1 MSGKTSNFRYEIHPA
16 IGIARVGNDPTPGKD
31 WRTPSFPNIFY
42 LDPTTIGGLP
52 SECDVYGN
60 PVHDSARSGQAPRE
74 VQEFKSKDGLVRR
87 QAACFK
93 IYKYNPANPDDPGVE
108 VNLATDVKSFKWTVH
123 IANKKAAWYEF
134 TLLKGNLLLGED
146 NSYIGQKVDLRNKWQ
161 EGKERQALIID
172 PGPRSLTQ
180 TETRETFFREDEERI
195 KKTYPHFSFPH
206 YANEVPAQGYRID
219 VLGEMR
225 TNSQGDL
232 LVLGGYGRAGGD
244 QPIGGFGGA
253 DSWYDDIADGPVT
266 CELMLEGQSEPLV
279 LHAWVIVGSPKIA
292 PELVNIVTLDDVLY
306 DVGVRFG
313 GLDPDLYN
321 EAKYVATGGW
331 NPGYCA
337 DFARDIEPIIKRP
350 ADYQWVAN
358 IQGMMP
364 LTSPPF
370 DPRAK
375 DRPGS
380 TELYQKRQTY
390 LSYFRPS
397 DLRAA
402 FPHGATQLFKS
413 QVTQAQVMLEEVL
426 PLLEAQSAE
435 HIPQALVKLRLAQRL
450 ESVQSQLDTASPQL
464 KAIKK
469 NLEALPEEQRPVE
482 AVQKI
487 DAALA
492 ALGTDNP
499 ETASKQS
506 SLARKGGTAVGQRVQ
521 VQGAQTQV
529 QLARECMTQ
538 AVAALEQVPPNTRQ
552 ARARVEQG
560 QQALSDV
567 QKYMARACTDIQDAQ
582 HVLAQGVRQAA
593 IPGLREVLT
602 RAQTALGQVFSLLVL
617 EQGVP
622 LVPLQAGTNPVRN
635 HDGPIDKFFTLT
647 PTRYFLL
654 KQWAEGNFT
663 VESKQVTRKIHPQDQ
678 ASTGNCVGWPM
689 SPGIEVTWNMFH
701 PHLYQQPYHLH
712 YRTVEARERGQRM
725 EVPATYKVCGLDPGR
740 DETAL
745 TWWFLAAVRS
755 AYVVAMDRQ
764 EQVVAELL
772 LQAINAQTL
781 QEVTEALRMAGKASQ
796 QAEVRAAVEAAVNLC
811 GKTDISRLLGYA
823 YELAVVTESE
833 AVALR
838 LLEASQGAQLQFLAT
853 ELKEIEQEAQ
863 HKEVQD
869 RLAALLR
876 LIEGAAVKE
885 ALGQALFEA
894 VRQGE
899 SEQVR
904 EALAQVYQ
912 CTVLSRIMSELASIK
927 AQSEEVK
934 QAIQR
939 AIGARDAA
947 ARNLGCEPG
956 DLTKRMAMPW
966 QADFF
971 QCTVQFINFT
981 DPTMNK
987 DAAGIPLPPTYY
999 THWWPPQRPL
1009 QVLSGDVQKEVQQK
1023 VGTPAGFQVSYDRG
1037 IASYQQAIMAWPY
1050 LGFVVNQNRSLDERR
1065 DYPYFVET
1073 ERDHG
1078 RFMVASIAV
1087 RNAQG
1092 FVTGGE
1098 DGENFLPVY
1107 YLNTDAETL
1116 LDHQLTMRRVPTRR
1130 PGEGEQFLRE
1140 VAEKEAVD
1148 IPYGTGPAAAP
1159 VTRQRQ
1165 GSGLHEYRS

>member
-1 MSGKTSNFRYEIHPA
+1 MSGKTSNVRYEIHPA
-16 IGIARVGNDPTPGKD
+16 IGIARVGNDPTPRKD
-31 WRTPSFPNIFY
+31 WRTPSEPNIFY
-42 LDPTTIGGLP
+42 LDPPTIGGLP
-52 SECDVYGN
+52 LECDVYGN
-60 PVHDSARSGQAPRE
+60 PVDDGARAGSLPRE

-93 IYKYNPANPDDPGVE
+93 VYKYNPANPDDPGVE

-134 TLLKGNLLLGED
+134 TLLKGNLLLGEG
-146 NSYIGQKVDLRNKWQ
+146 NSYLGQRVDLRNKER
-161 EGKERQALIID
+161 EGRERQALIID

-180 TETRETFFREDEERI
+180 VETRETFFREDEERI
-195 KKTYPHFSFPH
+195 KETYPHFSFPH
-206 YANEVPAQGYRID
+206 YASEVPAQGYRID

-225 TNSQGDL
+225 TNAQGGL

-266 CELMLEGQSEPLV
+266 CELTLEGESEPLV

-306 DVGVRFG
+306 DVGIRFG
-313 GLDPDLYN
+313 GLDPDLYD
-321 EAKYVATGGW
+321 EARYAATGGW
-331 NPGYCA
+331 NPEYCA
-337 DFARDIEPIIKRP
+337 DFSRDIEPIIKRP

-358 IQGMMP
+358 VQGMMP
-364 LTSPPF
+364 LTSPSF

-375 DRPGS
+375 DQPGS
-380 TELYQKRQTY
+380 TQLYQKRQTY
-390 LSYFRPS
+390 LSYFRPPE
-397 DLRAA
+397 LHAA

-413 QVTQAQVMLEEVL
+413 QVAQAQVMLEEIL
-426 PLLEAQSAE
+426 PFLEAQPAE
-435 HIPQALVKLRLAQRL
+435 RIPQALVKLRLAQRL
-450 ESVQSQLDTASPQL
+450 DSVQFQLDTAPPQL

-469 NLEALPEEQRPVE
+469 NLEALAEEQRPVE
-482 AVQKI
+482 AIQKI

-492 ALGTDNP
+492 ALGTDNL
-499 ETASKQS
+499 EAASRKP
-506 SLARKGGTAVGQRVQ
+506 SLSRTGGSAVREK

-529 QLARECMTQ
+529 QVARACLMQ
-538 AVAALEQVPPNTRQ
+538 ALAALEQTPADTQQ

-560 QQALSDV
+560 QQALSAV
-567 QKYMARACTDIQDAQ
+567 QKYMASVRTDIQDAQ
-582 HVLAQGVRQAA
+582 HVLAQGSRQAA
-593 IPGLREVLT
+593 VPGLREVLT
-602 RAQTALGQVFSLLVL
+602 REQGTLGQVFSLFVQ

-663 VESKQVTRKIHPQDQ
+663 VDSKQATPRLHPQDQ

-701 PHLYQQPYHLH
+701 PHLYRQPYNLR
-712 YRTVEARERGQRM
+712 YRTLEASERGQSM
-725 EVPATYKVCGLDPGR
+725 EIADTYRVCGLDPGR

-745 TWWFLAAVRS
+745 TWWFLAAVRA
-755 AYVVAMDRQ
+755 AYVVAMDRR
-764 EQVVAELL
+764 EQAVAELL
-772 LQAINAQTL
+772 LQAMNAQTL
-781 QEVTEALRMAGKASQ
+781 QEVTPFLQKAGKASE
-796 QAEVRAAVEAAVNLC
+796 QAQVRAAVEAAASIC

-823 YELAVVTESE
+823 YELAVVVESE

-838 LLEASQGAQLQFLAT
+838 LLEASQSAQLQPLAARI
-853 ELKEIEQEAQ
+853 KEIKRSAQ
-863 HKEVQD
+863 NTEVQD
-869 RLAALLR
+869 RLAAVLR

-885 ALGQALFEA
+885 ALGEALFEA

-904 EALAQVYQ
+904 QALAQAYQ
-912 CTVLSRIMSELASIK
+912 CTILSRIISELAGIK
-927 AQSEEVK
+927 AQSAEVK

-947 ARNLGCEPG
+947 ERNLGCEPG

-999 THWWPPQRPL
+999 AHWWPPQRPM
-1009 QVLSGDVQKEVQQK
+1009 QVLSGDVQKEVQQQ

-1050 LGFVVNQNRSLDERR
+1050 LGFVINQNRSLDERR
-1065 DYPYFVET
+1065 DYPYFVEI

-1078 RFMVASIAV
+1078 RFTVASIAV

-1130 PGEGEQFLRE
+1130 PGEGGQFLRE
-1140 VAEKEAVD
+1140 VAREAAVD
-1148 IPYGTGPAAAP
+1148 LPYGTDPAAAP